1 MPYAACGRAGWVDPD
16 MPNFVETDEQLL
28 ELLAGAEHFGI
39 SRVQRLTGLNFH
51 KAAGRVE
58 RLSSKGLIRPVEGTP
73 WKYLV
78 VGILPSAGGDR
89 C

>member
-1 MPYAACGRAGWVDPD
+1 

-51 KAAGRVE
+51 KSAGRVE
-58 RLSSKGLIRPVEGTP
+58 LLASKGLIRPVESAP
-73 WKYLV
+73 WKYFV
-78 VGILPSAGGDR
+78 AEMLPCNAGDR
-89 C
+89 G